1 MCDDDYFVEVGGYS
15 GPRQFTDPGREKW
28 VSIPKM
34 NYRTDCNRHSRQG
47 YPIRLAYALT
57 IHKSQGQT
65 TNKVVVDL
73 GKNEKSLGMAYV
85 ALSRVKHYSG
95 LAVLPFPTGIIKN
108 ILGRYLLQYIAIN
121 ILQYILQLW
130 NHIAIYWNIL
140 QYFQLSFFSSFHG

>member
-85 ALSRVKHYSG
+85 ALSRGNTTLDWQFCPSQSQDW
-95 LAVLPFPTGIIKN
+95 TISKN
-108 ILGRYLLQYIAIN
+108 Q
-121 ILQYILQLW
+121 QT
-130 NHIAIYWNIL
+130 
-140 QYFQLSFFSSFHG
+140 

>member
-95 LAVLPFPTGIIKN
+95 LAVVPFPKSRLDNIKKSTN
-108 ILGRYLLQYIAIN
+108 LKPRIEEEERLHVLASKRLEEMAIERLQAG
-121 ILQYILQLW
+121 QEP
-130 NHIAIYWNIL
+130 
-140 QYFQLSFFSSFHG
+140 